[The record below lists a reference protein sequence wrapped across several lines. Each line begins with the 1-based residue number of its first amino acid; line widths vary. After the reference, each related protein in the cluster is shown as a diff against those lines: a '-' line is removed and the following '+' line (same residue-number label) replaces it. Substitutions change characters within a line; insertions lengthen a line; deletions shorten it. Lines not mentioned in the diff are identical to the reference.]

1 MTKELCERLGLPQRR
16 NYMQIPSIDS
26 TRTTA
31 LIETHHAII
40 WSRFND
46 QDQARIFD
54 TTKDNLPKINKRH
67 LQPTQTVGW
76 FILPY
81 TRTHRSASWKH
92 YILRAPLRWSDQ
104 VGKKSISGTKNQI
117 RMDYP
122 GPLMDQ
128 RTCRLP
134 SPVCHPIVA
143 TLRISWNVSGRY
155 RKALFVQD
163 ELKVMKNAK
172 TSLCGHIVATK
183 TDILK
188 CDSLYV
194 IA

>member
-31 LIETHHAII
+31 LIETHHATI
-40 WSRFND
+40 WLMIKIKLRFS
-46 QDQARIFD
+46 I
-54 TTKDNLPKINKRH
+54 LPKITFQKLINDIYNQHEPLVDSFFHIPEYIDLLLGSTIFWELLYVDQIKLGRN
-67 LQPTQTVGW
+67 Q
-76 FILPY
+76 
-81 TRTHRSASWKH
+81 SA
-92 YILRAPLRWSDQ
+92 A
-104 VGKKSISGTKNQI
+104 QI

-122 GPLMDQ
+122 GPLMNQ

-143 TLRISWNVSGRY
+143 TLRISWNVSRRY

-183 TDILK
+183 TDTLK
-188 CDSLYV
+188 YDSLYV